1 MERTYKIPMNVCK
14 SWACPNLGIPNAADY
29 IYPVYRLG
37 YATLE
42 CQKCGS
48 LPPLFKEKECD
59 DWFSLFMQEK
69 LGATGQGCPR
79 CYTTTIIR
87 YGHTRAGSPRFQ
99 CRVCRYVFT
108 PLQINSRHRS
118 NIDWLL
124 SQLER
129 GLYAGEITEHRI
141 LSLAVNWCERHL
153 YGPAPSVTHIATST
167 LVVPFQGNVANQC
180 LYVVLSTDVHSGK
193 VVQVTTNY
201 CDWKA
206 GASLLYHEISPPFS
220 HALPPRDVEYV
231 HEREVHFMKRSQF
244 DEIQYGSAKLK
255 RNDRGS
261 IIRPAV
267 AIHSH
272 FQRLKR
278 RFPDVIHHYLAHECV
293 LRGGAITAWSAHV
306 GIGKTDL
313 WYIAESATGTVS
325 ADKPFRLTDTRR
337 IGWWENVWE
346 RWENGEQSKMIGL
359 LTGQRRTED
368 PILTSL
374 GSCIAFV
381 TWLKKHPW
389 SLRSD
394 SYGPRVVSQ
403 HLVALG
409 YIYNQQLGRMG

>member
-1 MERTYKIPMNVCK
+1 
-14 SWACPNLGIPNAADY
+14 
-29 IYPVYRLG
+29 
-37 YATLE
+37 
-42 CQKCGS
+42 
-48 LPPLFKEKECD
+48 
-59 DWFSLFMQEK
+59 
-69 LGATGQGCPR
+69 
-79 CYTTTIIR
+79 
-87 YGHTRAGSPRFQ
+87 
-99 CRVCRYVFT
+99 
-108 PLQINSRHRS
+108 
-118 NIDWLL
+118 
-124 SQLER
+124 
-129 GLYAGEITEHRI
+129 
-141 LSLAVNWCERHL
+141 
-153 YGPAPSVTHIATST
+153 
-167 LVVPFQGNVANQC
+167 
-180 LYVVLSTDVHSGK
+180 
-193 VVQVTTNY
+193 
-201 CDWKA
+201 
-206 GASLLYHEISPPFS
+206 
-220 HALPPRDVEYV
+220 
-231 HEREVHFMKRSQF
+231 MKRSQF

-293 LRGGAITAWSAHV
+293 LRGGAITAWSTDI

-359 LTGQRRTED
+359 LTGQRRTEN
-368 PILTSL
+368 PVLTSL
-374 GSCIAFV
+374 GSCTAFV

-409 YIYNQQLGRMG
+409 YIYNQQLGRMGRVTGTLST